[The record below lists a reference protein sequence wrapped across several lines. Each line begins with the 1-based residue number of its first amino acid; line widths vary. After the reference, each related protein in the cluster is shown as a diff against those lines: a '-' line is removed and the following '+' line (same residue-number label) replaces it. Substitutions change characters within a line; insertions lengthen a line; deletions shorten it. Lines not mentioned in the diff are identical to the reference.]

1 MIFDRD
7 YQDEG
12 SLNGSREDLNFRPN
26 GHHQNMNLPIH
37 VNGIHESNSVAKD
50 NFKEDS
56 NVNNRFTA
64 SGDAEIVGNGDNQEA
79 KDNTFESASSDA
91 SKETE
96 TALAP
101 KDEMDA
107 QVWVPPEAEDQE
119 DDKEGS
125 VVNYDEDDDECGD
138 GTNWGK
144 PSCLSS
150 IGEKGRGSFRFREEK
165 QKAMDEVMNGK
176 FKALVGQLLRSVG
189 VSPSGGDGESW
200 VDVVTSLSWEAASF
214 VKPDVIEGKAM
225 DPDGYVKI
233 KCIATGSR
241 NQKIGR
247 AHV

>member
-37 VNGIHESNSVAKD
+37 VNGIHEFNSVAKD
-50 NFKEDS
+50 NVKEDS

-64 SGDAEIVGNGDNQEA
+64 SGDAEIVVNGDNQEA
-79 KDNTFESASSDA
+79 KDNTFESVSSDA

-138 GTNWGK
+138 GTKWGK

-150 IGEKGRGSFRFREEK
+150 FGEECRGSFRFREEK

-233 KCIATGSR
+233 KCIATDSR
-241 NQKIGR
+241 NQR
-247 AHV
+247 